1 MLSKENLRI
10 VPIVNDSDVLVS
22 FELAD
27 AYTTDVRD
35 AISSG
40 LLTTFTYEVDLR
52 MVAPLW
58 MDRSI
63 VTVVVSTSDQYDN
76 LTRRHILTRTID
88 GRVEATLV
96 TEDETV
102 VRQWLTTFRGCRC
115 AGRPGWIRAANTT
128 CASARARGPTENRCS
143 AGSTRSPARRSS
155 RSFRSSSPPHP
166 TLQKHDDNADA
177 PRFSR
182 DSFITKARRTR
193 RSRRF
198 RALRQTINR

>member
-1 MLSKENLRI
+1 MNRWRGWFWCVGLVVVLAGSVNVLSKENLRI
-10 VPIVNDSDVLVS
+10 VPIVNDSNVLVS

-27 AYTTDVRD
+27 AYTTDIRD

-52 MVAPLW
+52 MVAPMW

-102 VRQWLTTFRGCRC
+102 VRQWLTTFTRLPVCRTSRLDS
-115 AGRPGWIRAANTT
+115 GREYYLRIGA
-128 CASARARGPTENRCS
+128 
-143 AGSTRSPARRSS
+143 
-155 RSFRSSSPPHP
+155 
-166 TLQKHDDNADA
+166 
-177 PRFSR
+177 
-182 DSFITKARRTR
+182 
-193 RSRRF
+193 RSRPHGESMLGWVNAITGQAKF
-198 RALRQTINR
+198 TFIP

>member
-1 MLSKENLRI
+1 MMVTAVLAGGTGVLSKESLRI

-27 AYTTDVRD
+27 AYTNDVRD

-40 LLTTFTYEVDLR
+40 LLTTFTYDVDLR

-58 MDRSI
+58 MDRTI

-96 TEDETV
+96 TEDEAV
-102 VRQWLTTFRGCRC
+102 VRQWLT
-115 AGRPGWIRAANTT
+115 
-128 CASARARGPTENRCS
+128 
-143 AGSTRSPARRSS
+143 
-155 RSFRSSSPPHP
+155 
-166 TLQKHDDNADA
+166 
-177 PRFSR
+177 RFSR
-182 DSFITKARRTR
+182 LPVCRTSRLDSGREYYLRIGA
-193 RSRRF
+193 RSRPHGESLLGWVNAITGQAKF
-198 RALRQTINR
+198 TFIP

>member
-1 MLSKENLRI
+1 MTRWRGIVYGLVMLALVAAGTGVFAKEALRI
-10 VPIVNDSDVLVS
+10 VPIVNESDVLVS

-58 MDRSI
+58 MDRSV

-96 TEDETV
+96 TEDEAV
-102 VRQWLTTFRGCRC
+102 VRQWLTSLSRLPVCRTSRLDS
-115 AGRPGWIRAANTT
+115 GRDYYLRIGA
-128 CASARARGPTENRCS
+128 
-143 AGSTRSPARRSS
+143 
-155 RSFRSSSPPHP
+155 
-166 TLQKHDDNADA
+166 
-177 PRFSR
+177 
-182 DSFITKARRTR
+182 
-193 RSRRF
+193 RSRPHGESLLGWVNAITGQAKF
-198 RALRQTINR
+198 TFIP